1 MRSGCAARPAARAAG
16 RLYGIGVAAIVEPSV
31 SNMGYISPVLPPEGA
46 APVNSQE
53 QLMEYVS
60 RQARAP
66 GA

>member
-1 MRSGCAARPAARAAG
+1 VIDLQLADTALAWELGSDGSWSR
-16 RLYGIGVAAIVEPSV
+16 VQ
-31 SNMGYISPVLPPEGA
+31 PPEGA
-46 APVNSQE
+46 EPLNSQE